1 MIHERL
7 HEELVNYIKSQYFGK
22 VSILLNAIE
31 DKLDEKDEIYKEP
44 YIESSPSYKM
54 KENGIDSI
62 DIPNW
67 LKSFFHKLSEEHLGV
82 FPNPF
87 LHQLDSLEKFL
98 KGNDIF
104 VSTGTGSG
112 KTECFMWP
120 IIAKL
125 ALEAKENKFWKNIY
139 SKA

>member
-1 MIHERL
+1 MFPDFE
-7 HEELVNYIKSQYFGK
+7 KYFRCY
-22 VSILLNAIE
+22 N
-31 DKLDEKDEIYKEP
+31 
-44 YIESSPSYKM
+44 
-54 KENGIDSI
+54 
-62 DIPNW
+62 
-67 LKSFFHKLSEEHLGV
+67 HGV

-125 ALEAKENKFWKNIY
+125 ALEAKESKFWNKHATI
-139 SKA
+139 AV